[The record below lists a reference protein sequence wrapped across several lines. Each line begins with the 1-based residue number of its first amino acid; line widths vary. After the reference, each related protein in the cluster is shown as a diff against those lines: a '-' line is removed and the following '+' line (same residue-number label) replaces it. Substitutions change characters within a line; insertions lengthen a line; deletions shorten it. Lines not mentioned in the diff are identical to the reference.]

1 MFHERSDDEALK
13 QLLALLSPWP
23 QKWKPEA
30 CPGSSLFP
38 VLGAVLGNAFPGDF
52 GP

>member
-1 MFHERSDDEALK
+1 MRSGDKALK
-13 QLLALLSPWP
+13 QLLALLSPWL
-23 QKWKPEA
+23 QRWKPEA

-38 VLGAVLGNAFPGDF
+38 ALEAVLGNAFPGDF